1 MAVTLGNI
9 DNNLLNPGTWTT
21 GNGGIGIFNA
31 NGDTGEQNRYNG
43 TDPWGR
49 SAVIWQTVPSGN
61 NQADGGWNT
70 NGVSIDNS
78 KLYRFSVWVRRTS
91 ATGGGTFYFGM
102 QSNLGTSVGLASNAS
117 NGNPYWDY
125 RSTGSLTQNQ
135 WYLVV
140 GHVFPANHNGRVAHP
155 DSGFYTTS
163 GGASTLA
170 ATLAGD
176 IAQDCKWTPGTT
188 TGIHRTYHYYC
199 ADNTTRL
206 DLYQP
211 RIDLC
216 NGSEPTISQL
226 LSGNLHGIT
235 FSDGSSANGTA
246 PGGLLSNQDRGD
258 IIDIACFTNSGTW
271 YNPGATMVHVKLIG
285 GGGGGAGYC
294 EGGGAGGYAEGFY
307 NVRGVGSVAVTVG
320 GGGSYAAYY
329 SAAGDGGTSSFGGYL
344 SASGGYG
351 ANRNYSHS
359 GGHGGNSFGGAQFSV
374 QGGAGCGHINSV
386 GHSTASVV
394 GGSGYYGGPANHIR
408 NHSNL
413 GWSVQHGIGNG
424 APGAGGAANVTD
436 WGYAHPRGH
445 SAGEYGTKGM
455 VTVYAYK

>member
-49 SAVIWQTVPSGN
+49 PAVIWQTVPSGN

-91 ATGGGTFYFGM
+91 STGGGTFCFGM

-140 GHVFPANHNGRVAHP
+140 GHVFPVNHNGRVAHP

-176 IAQDCKWTPGTT
+176 IAQDCKWSPGTT

-199 ADNTTRL
+199 ADSTTRL

-235 FSDGSSANGTA
+235 FSDGSSANGTS

-258 IIDIACFTNSGTW
+258 LIDIACFTNSGTW
-271 YNPGATMVHVKLIG
+271 TNPGATMVHVKLIG

-329 SAAGDGGTSSFGGYL
+329 AAAGNGGTSSFGGYL

-351 ANRNYSHS
+351 ANQNYSHS